1 MTNLKMLGTEVSDPF
16 TKNQTEQICNHKI
29 MSLNVSGRLLFSV
42 HKWPNF
48 QEDQKENLLSMEP
61 AVTFQLIKRKYCSDL

>member
-1 MTNLKMLGTEVSDPF
+1 MLGTEVSDPF

-48 QEDQKENLLSMEP
+48 QEDQKENRHSMEP
-61 AVTFQLIKRKYCSDL
+61 AVTFQLIKRKCCSDL